1 MKVKVKSMGKSFK
14 KTPIIKEN
22 GDSKKQMK
30 IIANKVVRSKLKDPY
45 FIIANGNAYKKEYE
59 SYDIA
64 DYICRWTK
72 KDAVSAYYKNTE
84 LQEKYTLDEWL
95 SKWKRSV
102 VNK

>member
-1 MKVKVKSMGKSFK
+1 MGKSYK

-30 IIANKVVRSKLKDPY
+30 TIASKAVRSKLKHPD
-45 FIIANGNAYKKEYE
+45 FEIANGNAYKKEYE

-72 KDAVSAYYKNTE
+72 NYAKKMI
-84 LQEKYTLDEWL
+84 TLEPTI
-95 SKWKRSV
+95 
-102 VNK
+102 